1 MGVRQPNNLAFA
13 PVDFEIETLGHGLEA
28 AGFAFGVP
36 AVFTWI
42 GVSMYLTLQAIEATL
57 TSVRGCAAGSKIAMT
72 YDLPRSSLDTRGLAL
87 TNAVRDVAADM
98 ANRSSAS
105 SSQLKPKRLH
115 GGAGSATSCTSV
127 PMTPSVPTLEADK
140 MCGSAQGLSASSW
153 VPLPAPAEMIT
164 DRPDFQCLASDPR
177 GDVILSDDA
186 ESESALVAIAL
197 EWNRQVLA
205 LPKCDSSPEAPFDRR
220 TSQGG

>member
-1 MGVRQPNNLAFA
+1 MILGAGLDSFAYRRPDLLEHLRVFEVDHPASQAWKRERLASMGVRQPNNLAFA

-87 TNAVRDVAADM
+87 TNAVRNVAADM
-98 ANRSSAS
+98 GEPFIS
-105 SSQLKPKRLH
+105 LF
-115 GGAGSATSCTSV
+115 
-127 PMTPSVPTLEADK
+127 E
-140 MCGSAQGLSASSW
+140 
-153 VPLPAPAEMIT
+153 PAEAEA
-164 DRPDFQCLASDPR
+164 LAR
-177 GDVILSDDA
+177 RCGLGDILHFGPDDA
-186 ESESALVAIAL
+186 IRTYFGS
-197 EWNRQVLA
+197 RQDVWVGSGA
-205 LPKCDSSPEAPFDRR
+205 QRIIVGTV
-220 TSQGG
+220 TSTRGNDH